1 MERRLTAI
9 FALDMVGYGRLME
22 LDEAYTLAR
31 HESIGAELFDPAIS
45 KHHGRLVKNTGDGFL
60 AEFPSAVDAVECAAE
75 IQQGVSEHEAD
86 VATERRLAYRIGIA
100 IGDIV
105 AKDGDIYGG
114 GVIIA
119 SRLESLAGPGQIL
132 ISDHAY
138 GQVHN
143 KVELGFEDLGPHS
156 VKNLQKPL
164 RVYRVLWDPA
174 AASGPIA
181 RAWRRHQTAAQVVLL
196 AAVAIVTA
204 WLIMPN
210 RNPIATVPSIAVL
223 PFVNMSS
230 DPEQEYFSD
239 GITEELLNLLG
250 QIPELQV
257 AARTSSFSFKG
268 QNLEIPE
275 IANRLNVAHVLEGSV
290 RRDGDEVRITAQL
303 IRGEDGFH
311 VWSDSW
317 DRALDDIFQ
326 VQDDIAAD
334 VVAQL
339 RVTLLGDAPSLEPTD
354 PEAYALYLQARQL
367 GHQRT
372 AEAFERSVQLY
383 RDALA
388 IDPEYATAWAGLAGT
403 YAFQTGA
410 YLLPFHEG
418 YRLAHEAA
426 NRALAIDPDN
436 AEAHA
441 YLGYIAM
448 HHESDLVAAARHYEQ
463 ALDLAPTN
471 PDIMALAARLASNLG
486 LVEESVRL
494 MEYVVARDPVNPGNH
509 TWLGS
514 EYRRAGRI
522 EESIASFETA
532 LSLSPGQAGAHY
544 AIGVAQLMMG
554 EPEAALDEVRLEST
568 EWYRLTGLVLA
579 NHALGRADE
588 SDSAL
593 QELIE
598 NHERGW
604 SYQIAYALAYRGE
617 TDRAFEWLDRA
628 VEYNDP
634 GLAEI
639 SRQSLFSNLYDDP
652 KWLPFL
658 ESIGKSPAQLA
669 AIEFEVRLPD

>member
-45 KHHGRLVKNTGDGFL
+45 KHHGRVVKSTGDGFL

-75 IQQGVSEHEAD
+75 IQRGVAEHEAD
-86 VATERRLAYRIGIA
+86 VPTESQLAYRIGIA

-132 ISDHAY
+132 ISDHSY

-174 AASGPIA
+174 AASGPIS
-181 RAWRRHQTAAQVVLL
+181 RAWRRHQTAATVALL
-196 AAVAIVTA
+196 AAIAVVTA
-204 WLIMPN
+204 WLIMPG
-210 RNPIATVPSIAVL
+210 RDSLEPAPSIAVL
-223 PFVNMSS
+223 PFADMSP
-230 DPEQEYFSD
+230 DRDQEYFSD

-250 QIPELQV
+250 QIPDLRV

-275 IANRLNVAHVLEGSV
+275 IASRLRVAHVLEGSV
-290 RRDGDEVRITAQL
+290 RKDGDDVRITAQL
-303 IRGEDGFH
+303 IRADGFH

-334 VVAQL
+334 VVAQM
-339 RVTLLGDAPSLEPTD
+339 RVTLLGDVPSLEPTD

-367 GHQRT
+367 SHQRT
-372 AEAFERSVQLY
+372 AEAFERSVALY
-383 RDALA
+383 REALA

-410 YLLPFHEG
+410 YLLPFDEG

-448 HHESDLVAAARHYEQ
+448 HHESDMVAAARHYEE
-463 ALDLAPTN
+463 ALDLAPAN

-494 MEYVVARDPVNPGNH
+494 MEYVVARDPLNPGNH

-554 EPEAALDEVRLEST
+554 EPEAALHAIQLEST
-568 EWYRLTGLVLA
+568 DWYRLTGLVLVY
-579 NHALGRADE
+579 HALGRTDE
-588 SDSAL
+588 SDAAL

-617 TDRAFEWLDRA
+617 ADRAFAWLERA
-628 VEYNDP
+628 AEYNDP

-639 SRQSLFSNLYDDP
+639 SRQSLFSNLHDDP
-652 KWLPFL
+652 RWLPFL

-669 AIEFEVRLPD
+669 AIEFEVRLPE

>member
-22 LDEAYTLAR
+22 LDEAHTLAR
-31 HESIGAELFDPAIS
+31 HESAQSDLFDSALAR
-45 KHHGRLVKNTGDGFL
+45 HHGRTVKRTGDGLL

-75 IQQGVSEHEAD
+75 IQRGMAEREAD
-86 VATERRLAYRIGIA
+86 VPLERRIAYRIGIA

-105 AKDGDIYGG
+105 AKDGDIYGN

-119 SRLESLAGPGQIL
+119 ARIESLAGPGEIL
-132 ISDHAY
+132 VSDHAY

-143 KVELGFEDLGPHS
+143 KVEMGFEDLGPHT

-164 RVYRVLWDPA
+164 HVYRALWDPG

-181 RAWRRHQTAAQVVLL
+181 RAWRRSKSAATVMLL
-196 AAVAIVTA
+196 AAVALVTA
-204 WLIMPN
+204 WLIVPD
-210 RNPIATVPSIAVL
+210 RVAFEPVPSIAVL

-275 IANRLNVAHVLEGSV
+275 IADRLNVAHVLEGSV
-290 RRDGDEVRITAQL
+290 RKDGDEVRITAQL
-303 IRGEDGFH
+303 IRADDGFH

-317 DRALDDIFQ
+317 DRTLDDIFQ

-339 RVTLLGDAPSLEPTD
+339 RVTLLGDAPSLEATD

-367 GHQRT
+367 SHRRT
-372 AEAFERSVQLY
+372 ADAFEQSVALY

-388 IDPEYATAWAGLAGT
+388 IDPEYSTAWAGLAGT

-410 YLLPFHEG
+410 YLLPFDEG

-426 NRALAIDPDN
+426 NRALAIDSEN

-448 HHESDLVAAARHYEQ
+448 HHENDMVAAARHYEQ
-463 ALDLAPTN
+463 ALNLAPTN

-486 LVEESVRL
+486 LVEEAVRL
-494 MEYVVARDPVNPGNH
+494 MEYVVARDPLNPGNH

-514 EYRRAGRI
+514 EYRRAGRL
-522 EESIASFETA
+522 EESIASFQTA
-532 LSLSPGQAGAHY
+532 LELSPGQAGAYY
-544 AIGVAQLMMG
+544 AIGVAHLLMG
-554 EPEAALDEVRLEST
+554 EPEEALQVVQMEST

-579 NHALGRADE
+579 YHALGRAEE
-588 SDSAL
+588 SDAAL

-598 NHERGW
+598 KHERGW
-604 SYQIAYALAYRGE
+604 SYQVAYALAYRGE
-617 TDRAFEWLDRA
+617 ADRAFEWLDRA
-628 VEYNDP
+628 AEYNDP

-639 SRQSLFSNLYDDP
+639 SRQSLFSNLYGDP
-652 KWLPFL
+652 RWLPYL
-658 ESIGKSPAQLA
+658 ESIGKSPTQLSE
-669 AIEFEVRLPD
+669 IDFEVRLLE